1 MCEITLVN
9 AFCRDTQCTQI
20 AKYDCIVVPV
30 DSQKAFSMKI
40 RTGHSES
47 RAGCVIGVL
56 MYMQKYLD
64 IQNKCIYKYY
74 MKTAITWD
82 ENKRQSNIKKH
93 GLDFA
98 DAGWV
103 LDFRYRFDI
112 TVIRNGEERT
122 QSFAYVFGK
131 LAALLVVH
139 TERAGSVRIIS
150 FRYASEAES
159 RAYYEWVENEFEDTE

>member
-1 MCEITLVN
+1 MHI
-9 AFCRDTQCTQI
+9 QI
-20 AKYDCIVVPV
+20 LYENGNHMGRKQAPKQYK
-30 DSQKAFSMKI
+30 KAW
-40 RTGHSES
+40 
-47 RAGCVIGVL
+47 A
-56 MYMQKYLD
+56 
-64 IQNKCIYKYY
+64 
-74 MKTAITWD
+74 
-82 ENKRQSNIKKH
+82 
-93 GLDFA
+93 DFA

-103 LDFRYRFDI
+103 LDSRYRFDI
-112 TVIRNGEERT
+112 TVIRNGEKRT